1 MSFIN
6 RLITQCTTFQ
16 LMGNMGTKYALVG
29 IAMATILGV
38 YAISTTTMA
47 PTTFFTVATYD
58 NVPQLV
64 GHVTLTVAD
73 SDGNV
78 KSYQQTDNLVTDQGL
93 ECALDILFDVG
104 GCGSLGDF
112 NHIRLADNGTANA
125 VSDTDSDTSF
135 TVEVASSLVA
145 DTVSI
150 TGFVVTVEELFT
162 VGDDSGLIADD
173 TVDRTALFD
182 DVAGGNMLAHADLS
196 STTVTAGDT
205 ITVTWTITGDNP

>member
-1 MSFIN
+1 
-6 RLITQCTTFQ
+6 
-16 LMGNMGTKYALVG
+16 MGNMGTKYALVG
-29 IAMATILGV
+29 IAIATILGV
-38 YAISTTTMA
+38 YAITTATTMA
-47 PTTFFTVATYD
+47 PTTFSTVATYD
-58 NVPQLV
+58 NMPHLV
-64 GHVTLTVAD
+64 GHATFVVAD

-78 KSYQQTDNLVTDQGL
+78 KNYQQTENLVTNQGL

-104 GCGSLGDF
+104 GCGSAGDF
-112 NHIRLADNGTANA
+112 NHIRLADNGTVNDASA
-125 VSDTDSDTSF
+125 TDGASSF
-135 TVEVASSLVA
+135 TLEVASSIAA

-162 VGDDSGLIADD
+162 VGDDSTLTGGD

-182 DVAGGNMLAHADLS
+182 NVAGGSMLAHADLS